1 LIPGRLEDWDLQTLN
16 KLVTLKDIE
25 RESFDFKG
33 PKFQDLSA
41 HLCNGK
47 YSRGYLVL
55 GIDEN
60 KYPKTG
66 YLIGFKKV
74 GFKKGKENLMEIQ
87 IIYIIIFIAKKY

>member
-1 LIPGRLEDWDLQTLN
+1 MQWQIQP
-16 KLVTLKDIE
+16 
-25 RESFDFKG
+25 
-33 PKFQDLSA
+33 
-41 HLCNGK
+41 
-47 YSRGYLVL
+47 GYLVL

>member
-1 LIPGRLEDWDLQTLN
+1 MIPERLQDWDLQTLN

-33 PKFQDLSA
+33 PKLQDLSA
-41 HLCNGK
+41 HICAMANTAG
-47 YSRGYLVL
+47 GYLVL

-60 KYPKTG
+60 KNPETG

-74 GFKKGKENLMEIQ
+74 GF
-87 IIYIIIFIAKKY
+87 